1 MAKGSAKGFFA
12 SPEKAEKFAEAARE
26 RGEKV
31 TDVGVPKEFEYRSDY
46 TFLLPFIFSVE
57 TRKVIAKIALAAIAH
72 QYGIPYARSEHFD
85 FLRQVIKTEK
95 PPVWIF
101 ANELFMA
108 AHARTAHQ
116 HSIMSYLSAGRHKGW
131 ALVTLF
137 GGLSYIVEIAPD
149 YQERESR
156 QFSIFYDAAAKKPLN
171 PVVLADEIALIG
183 HVLSPAT
190 KFEDRD
196 AVDQQW
202 FPILQA
208 YCKERGFEVVR
219 ITPDKQR

>member
-1 MAKGSAKGFFA
+1 
-12 SPEKAEKFAEAARE
+12 
-26 RGEKV
+26 
-31 TDVGVPKEFEYRSDY
+31 
-46 TFLLPFIFSVE
+46 
-57 TRKVIAKIALAAIAH
+57 
-72 QYGIPYARSEHFD
+72 
-85 FLRQVIKTEK
+85 VIKTEK

-149 YQERESR
+149 YQGRESR
-156 QFSIFYDAAAKKPLN
+156 QFSIFFDAAAKKPLN